1 MAKSDTVMAIPAA
14 AIPITELEENAC
26 SRVVAFEEWGQ
37 NLPIGL
43 WINGQREQ
51 SFELNKAD
59 GRLYRQIQTVIES
72 SRTVWAEAMLKILP
86 KIVVS
91 IGGVPI
97 REIARSFGGDQVEP
111 DVERVFRKMYYADV
125 IYLLYCARVLN
136 VGGRIELQWTCEAN
150 PNHKNKDNAKTGECH
165 DLTYSE
171 VTVFHERYVT
181 EPVFAVSVP
190 SGALTIEN
198 TPISVVNLRPLRF
211 EDVLKF
217 GKQKD
222 RNKESFTVSIM
233 QACVTALPEHELYAN
248 MRGLVL
254 GSEVIDQVKD
264 VGFMNRLEDAI
275 SSIQKLGPDTTFEV
289 ECNTC
294 GHQQEIGIPYTELG
308 SFLTRSAR
316 PA

>member
-1 MAKSDTVMAIPAA
+1 MAKTDATTVLSPVIPVSDLD
-14 AIPITELEENAC
+14 EGAC
-26 SRVVAFEEWGQ
+26 SRVVDFEEWGQ
-37 NLPIGL
+37 HLPIGL
-43 WINGQREQ
+43 WVEGQRHQ

-59 GRLYRQIQTVIES
+59 GRLYRQIQSIIES
-72 SRTVWAEAMLKILP
+72 TRSTWSEALLKILP
-86 KIVVS
+86 RLVVS

-111 DVERVFRKMYYADV
+111 DVDRVFRKMYYADI

-150 PNHKNKDNAKTGECH
+150 PNHKNRDSAKSGDCH

-171 VTVFHERYVT
+171 VTVFHERYTT
-181 EPVFAVSVP
+181 EPVFAVPVP
-190 SGALTIEN
+190 KGALTIDSTE
-198 TPISVVNLRPLRF
+198 ISVVNMRPLRF

-217 GKQKD
+217 SKQKD

-233 QACVTALPEHELYAN
+233 QACVTALPEHELYAS
-248 MRGLVL
+248 MRGVVL
-254 GSEVIDQVKD
+254 GSEVIDQIKD
-264 VGFMNRLEDAI
+264 VAFMNRIEDAI
-275 SSIQKLGPDTTFEV
+275 ASIQKLGPDTTFEV

-294 GHQQEIGIPYTELG
+294 GHQQEIAIPYTELG

-316 PA
+316 AA